1 MADLGRGPRVVCES
15 ILPLLHIGEE
25 GRRIFDMA
33 RIVEAVR
40 GGLIAKSMAS
50 AGGSGA
56 FGDIG

>member
-1 MADLGRGPRVVCES
+1 VVCES

-25 GRRIFDMA
+25 GRRVFDMA

-40 GGLIAKSMAS
+40 GDLIGSSIAS

-56 FGDIG
+56 VGDIR